1 MATSKLMSTKELTG
15 VRVLGGKNGTKRIG
29 KIRQFVFAPGQRRCV
44 GFIVKRPDLLWMFHR
59 KDLFVSIEG
68 YDLED
73 GRVVVRNESS
83 ATDRGACKALGIDW
97 DECVLWIGLP
107 VMCEDGTA
115 FGIVGDVTFN
125 RYTGEVSSFETDAGA
140 TANAL
145 LGKRIIPAEYI
156 LGFRRGMGAAIAQSG
171 QAGQETETVEL
182 GAILVSDE
190 VKTLSAE
197 GGVAEVAGRA
207 TAVAVD
213 KVQTTVDAAKP
224 VVSKAAKK
232 TGEAVNKGAYATGKQ
247 IARSKGMFSEFK
259 EEYDKA
265 RGTKSSSAKKTSS
278 TKTTSTTKKTS
289 ASKSATTRKKASAA
303 KPASTTKKTST
314 TKTTTSKT
322 SSTKKAPK
330 KKEPDNMF
338 AAFKEEFDKANRGK

>member
-1 MATSKLMSTKELTG
+1 MATSKLISTKELTG

-29 KIRQFVFAPGQRRCV
+29 KIRRFVFAPGQRRCV
-44 GFIVKRPDLLWMFHR
+44 GFIVKRPDFLWMFHR
-59 KDLFVSIEG
+59 KDMFVSIEG

-73 GRVVVRNESS
+73 GRVVVRNEPG
-83 ATDRGACKALGIDW
+83 ATDRAACKALGINW
-97 DECVLWIGLP
+97 DECVLWVGLP

-115 FGIVGDVTFN
+115 FGTVGDVTFN
-125 RYTGEVSSFETDAGA
+125 RYTGVVESFETDGGA

-145 LGKRIIPAEYI
+145 LGKRVVPAEYI
-156 LGFRRGMGAAIAQSG
+156 MGFRRGMGVAISQTS
-171 QAGQETETVEL
+171 QAGQETEEVEL

-190 VKTLSAE
+190 VKNLTAE
-197 GGVAEVAGRA
+197 GGVAEAAGKA

-232 TGEAVNKGAYATGKQ
+232 TGEVVNKGAYATGKQ

-265 RGTKSSSAKKTSS
+265 RGTKSDDAPTKK
-278 TKTTSTTKKTS
+278 STTKKI
-289 ASKSATTRKKASAA
+289 
-303 KPASTTKKTST
+303 TTKKTT
-314 TKTTTSKT
+314 TKKTT
-322 SSTKKAPK
+322 K

-338 AAFKEEFDKANRGK
+338 AAFKEEFDKANRGE